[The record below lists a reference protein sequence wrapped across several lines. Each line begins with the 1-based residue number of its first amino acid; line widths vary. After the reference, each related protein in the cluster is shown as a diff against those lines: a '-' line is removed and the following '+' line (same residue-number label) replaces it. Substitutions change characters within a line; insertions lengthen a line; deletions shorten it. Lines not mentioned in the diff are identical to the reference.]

1 MPGEGTASPVVAVR
15 LEPCDPGASDRGAA
29 SFLQTGFW
37 GEFKAAA
44 GWKPSHF
51 HLAAGGLPE
60 STLLVLE
67 RRLAPGFSFAYV
79 PHGPSVDPGEGAR
92 GALLSALARELRPRL
107 GKDCAFV
114 RFDPPW
120 EFREPIPGGGEGAES
135 EYPSPAAGSLAP
147 SAGTSKASGVR
158 RPGVGAPLRKAA
170 DVQPPDTVILRVDRP
185 DDEIL
190 AGMKSKWRY
199 NIRLAEKKGV
209 TVSRED
215 VAVPDGTLRQ
225 GALDVFYDLYSA
237 TSERDRI
244 GIHPKSYY
252 ERLFSL
258 ALGRRAAD
266 GSDAAPDMAL
276 WVARHEGE
284 ALAAIIT
291 VFRGKRGVY
300 LFGASGD
307 AKRNLMP
314 AYALQWAA
322 MRAAREAGCAE
333 YDFYGIP
340 PTDDPSHPMAGLYRI
355 KTGFGG
361 EIVRYPGCW
370 DAPVR
375 PAAYAAYR
383 AAESARLWWHKSFM
397 KRLRRRA

>member
-1 MPGEGTASPVVAVR
+1 MAGAGTAAPGVAVR
-15 LEPCDPGASDRGAA
+15 LEPCANADSDRGAA

-37 GEFKAAA
+37 GAFKAAA

-51 HLAAGGLPE
+51 RLEAEGLPG

-67 RRLAPGFSFAYV
+67 RRLAPGFSFAYL
-79 PHGPSVDPGEGAR
+79 PHGPSVDPGEERR
-92 GALLSALARELRPRL
+92 GAFLAELARALKGFLRS
-107 GKDCAFV
+107 DCAFV

-120 EFREPIPGGGEGAES
+120 ELREPIPGGAEEKSGGEGE
-135 EYPSPAAGSLAP
+135 GTGTVRVAP
-147 SAGTSKASGVR
+147 IGVS
-158 RPGVGAPLRKAA
+158 RPPVGAPLRKAA
-170 DVQPPDTVILRVDRP
+170 DVQPPDTVILRVDRT
-185 DDEIL
+185 DEELL
-190 AGMKSKWRY
+190 AGMKAKWRY

-209 TVSRED
+209 TASRES
-215 VAVPDGTLRQ
+215 VAAPDGTLLPD
-225 GALDVFYDLYSA
+225 ALDVFYDLYAA

-244 GIHPKSYY
+244 GIHPKAYY
-252 ERLFSL
+252 ERLFAL
-258 ALGRRAAD
+258 ALGRRAA
-266 GSDAAPDMAL
+266 GGPDAAPDVGL

-370 DAPVR
+370 DAPTR
-375 PAAYAAYR
+375 PLAYAAYR
-383 AAESARLWWHKSFM
+383 AAESARLWWHKGFM
-397 KRLRRRA
+397 KRLRRRS

>member
-1 MPGEGTASPVVAVR
+1 MAKAGRADRGSFAVR
-15 LEPCDPGASDRGAA
+15 LEPCAPEDCDRGAA
-29 SFLQTGFW
+29 GFLQTGFW
-37 GEFKAAA
+37 GAFKTGA

-51 HLAAGGLPE
+51 RLEAEGLPA

-67 RRLAPGFSFAYV
+67 RRLAPGFSFAYL
-79 PHGPSVDPGEGAR
+79 PHGPSVDPGEARR
-92 GALLSALARELRPRL
+92 GAFLDALARELRPFL
-107 GKDCAFV
+107 GRGCAFV

-120 EFREPIPGGGEGAES
+120 ELREPIPGVAEEGADAGDAEAEPDRTTEVRVS
-135 EYPSPAAGSLAP
+135 RPS
-147 SAGTSKASGVR
+147 
-158 RPGVGAPLRKAA
+158 VGAPLRKAA

-185 DDEIL
+185 DEELL

-199 NIRLAEKKGV
+199 NIRLAGKKGV
-209 TVSRED
+209 AVSRES
-215 VAVPDGTLRQ
+215 VAAPDGTLLP

-237 TSERDRI
+237 TSARDRI

-252 ERLFSL
+252 ERLFAL
-258 ALGRRAAD
+258 ALGRRAA
-266 GSDAAPDMAL
+266 GGPEAAPDLGL

-370 DAPVR
+370 DAPTR
-375 PAAYAAYR
+375 PLAYAAYR
-383 AAESARLWWHKSFM
+383 VAESARLWWHKGFM
-397 KRLRRRA
+397 KRLRRRS

>member
-1 MPGEGTASPVVAVR
+1 MPGEGTASPGVAVR
-15 LEPCDPGASDRGAA
+15 LEPCDPGVSDRGAA
-29 SFLQTGFW
+29 VFLQTGFW
-37 GEFKAAA
+37 GEFKSAA
-44 GWKPSHF
+44 GWKPAHF
-51 HLAAGGLPE
+51 RLEAGGLPG

-79 PHGPSVDPGEGAR
+79 PHGPSADPGEGKR
-92 GALLSALARELRPRL
+92 GAFLEALARELRPRL

-120 EFREPIPGGGEGAES
+120 ELREPIPGGAEEKSGAQGERS
-135 EYPSPAAGSLAP
+135 EAVREAPASV
-147 SAGTSKASGVR
+147 S
-158 RPGVGAPLRKAA
+158 RPPVGAPLRKAA
-170 DVQPPDTVILRVDRP
+170 DVQPPDSVILRVDRP
-185 DDEIL
+185 DEELL
-190 AGMKSKWRY
+190 AGMKAKWRY

-209 TVSRED
+209 SVTRES
-215 VAVPDGTLRQ
+215 VAAPDGTLLP
-225 GALDVFYDLYSA
+225 GALDVFYDLYAA

-252 ERLFSL
+252 ERLFGL
-258 ALGRRAAD
+258 ALALRAA
-266 GSDAAPDMAL
+266 GGPDAAPDVGL

-291 VFRGKRGVY
+291 VFRRKRGVY

-314 AYALQWAA
+314 AYALQWTA
-322 MRAAREAGCAE
+322 MRAAREAGCVE

-361 EIVRYPGCW
+361 EIARYPGCW
-370 DAPVR
+370 DAPTR
-375 PAAYAAYR
+375 PLAYAAYR
-383 AAESARLWWHKSFM
+383 AAESARLWWYKSLM
-397 KRLRRRA
+397 KRLKRR